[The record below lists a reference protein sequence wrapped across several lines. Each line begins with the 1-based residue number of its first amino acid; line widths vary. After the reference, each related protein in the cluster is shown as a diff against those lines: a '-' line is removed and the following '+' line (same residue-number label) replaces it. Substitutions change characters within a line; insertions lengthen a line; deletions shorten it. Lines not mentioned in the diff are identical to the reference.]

1 MANINGNEASVVD
14 LKVIKQL
21 EKLGFVLN
29 DTLLYQHSYSI
40 PAHLQA
46 DIGKKYITPDITL
59 VDAYS
64 KEVIAIIENK
74 LSDEK
79 KALGQLLIGR
89 QVLKPRFLYAV
100 SEDRM
105 LFLDTTWQGLDDEFK
120 PVSEFMSYDEMID
133 KINQEKVRR
142 SSKPIE
148 IDTTIAGGYDP
159 NINKVRYYQ
168 TECINTLINKL
179 RDGKQKMLVHMAT
192 GLGKTRTMVALT
204 KALLDSSLCKR
215 ILFVVDRRILAK
227 QALEEGFALI
237 SPKYYNADWIKTSNY
252 KLKTNIPIHIVV
264 IDTLEII
271 FDKIPSSF
279 YDLIIVDECHRSI
292 SVNRKLVLDHFH
304 CPKIGL
310 TATPRIAVSKKG
322 KDIAPED
329 LEIAD
334 TYKLFGCEVNEPDY
348 QFDLERGI
356 DEGFLAPY
364 DVLEIKTHLTKE
376 AEDEGILFDYVLDP
390 DSRERIELPQEQ
402 RLKLEQLEKKYLS
415 EERCNRIA
423 EEIKK
428 NTQFGEKLI
437 LFCASQNHC
446 VMMSKAIN
454 KLFDDG
460 SDNGLKYSHTV
471 ISNSSESN
479 EFIKNQFKKPFQ
491 KPYIVTSVDIM
502 STGVDVPCV
511 RYIGFAA
518 LTESVGKYIQM
529 IGRGS
534 RLDTKVSGKY
544 SFRVLDFVG
553 LCQRMEDDGKGTK
566 KPNEVV
572 VTGQQGSVGS
582 GTSGGR
588 VEGEYFII
596 ENADPSQMIERVF
609 IHGEEY
615 KVVDNIP
622 IEKAREI
629 FEQQVNKTEDSVIIY
644 IKEKVTKE
652 HDYQPSEEEIEY
664 IDEWVKKPDIY
675 LDESQLQKIYDFP
688 QGSVWDFL
696 LQAFGIKKIP
706 TLRERISQGYDN
718 FIKTYNFN
726 SVQKK
731 QLNKIKKIFV
741 ANAENRTGFTADSI
755 FNNRIYEKIIG
766 SRKENDEIFDGKFDI
781 IFNEIKHS
789 LNLPVE
795 WH

>member
-1 MANINGNEASVVD
+1 MADINGNEASVVD
-14 LKVIKQL
+14 IKVIKQL

-40 PAHLQA
+40 PAHLQV
-46 DIGKKYITPDITL
+46 DVGKKYITPDITL
-59 VDAYS
+59 IDAYS

-105 LFLDTTWQGLDDEFK
+105 LFLDITWQGLEDEFK
-120 PVSEFMSYDEMID
+120 PVNEFMSYDDMMD
-133 KINQEKVRR
+133 KINQEKAMR
-142 SSKPIE
+142 STKPIE
-148 IDTTIAGGYDP
+148 IDTSIAGGYDL
-159 NINKVRYYQ
+159 NINKERYYQ
-168 TECINTLINKL
+168 LDCINTLIEKFK
-179 RDGKQKMLVHMAT
+179 DGKQKVLVHMAT
-192 GLGKTRTMVALT
+192 GLGKTRTMVAFT
-204 KALLDSSLCKR
+204 KAMLDSSFCKR
-215 ILFVVDRRILAK
+215 VLFVVDRRLLAK
-227 QALEEGFALI
+227 QALEDGYALI
-237 SPKYYNADWIKTSNY
+237 SPKYYNADWIKTSNF

-271 FDKIPSSF
+271 FQKIPSNF

-310 TATPRIAVSKKG
+310 TATPRIAVGKKN
-322 KDIAPED
+322 KEIAPED

-334 TYKLFGCEVNEPDY
+334 TYKLFGCETKDPDY
-348 QFDLERGI
+348 QFDLARGI

-376 AEDEGILFDYVLDP
+376 AEDEGILFEYVLDP
-390 DSRERIELPQEQ
+390 TSRERIELPQEQ
-402 RLKLEQLEKKYLS
+402 KVKLEQLEKKYLS
-415 EERCNRIA
+415 EERCTRIA

-437 LFCASQNHC
+437 LFCASQNHSI
-446 VMMSKAIN
+446 MMAKAIN
-454 KLFDDG
+454 KLFNDG
-460 SDNGLKYSHTV
+460 SDNGLKYAHTV

-491 KPYIVTSVDIM
+491 KPYVVTSVDIM
-502 STGVDVPCV
+502 STGVDIPCV

-518 LTESVGKYIQM
+518 LTDSIGKYVQM
-529 IGRGS
+529 VGRGS

-544 SFRVLDFVG
+544 SFRILDFVG
-553 LCQRMEDDGKGTK
+553 ICKKMDDDGKGTK

-572 VTGQQGSVGS
+572 VSGPSGNISTGS
-582 GTSGGR
+582 SGGK

-609 IHGEEY
+609 IHGEDY

-629 FEQQVNKTEDSVIIY
+629 FEQQVNNTDDDVINS
-644 IKEKVTKE
+644 IKEKVVKE
-652 HDYQPSEEEIEY
+652 TDYQPTDEEVIY

-675 LDESQLQKIYDFP
+675 LDETQLQKIYDFP

-696 LQAFGIKKIP
+696 LQAFGVKKIP
-706 TLRERISQGYDN
+706 TLRDRISYGYDSY
-718 FIKTYNFN
+718 IKTYNFD
-726 SVQKK
+726 SIQQK
-731 QLNKIKKIFV
+731 QLSKFKKIFI
-741 ANAENRTGFTADSI
+741 ANAENRTGFSADSI
-755 FNNRIYEKIIG
+755 FSNRVYEKKIG
-766 SRKENDEIFDGKFDI
+766 TRKENDEMFNGKFDV

-789 LNLPVE
+789 LNLPTD
-795 WH
+795 WQ